1 MCVLHST
8 SMTRLSSGDEAPNFT
23 LQSEQG
29 EQSLSDYAGEW
40 LVLYFYPRNFTGGC
54 TQEACDFRDLSA
66 KMNAAVVGV
75 SPDSVDSHQKFK
87 EEHNLNFLLL
97 ADEANETAKA
107 YGAYGTK
114 KNYGKEYEGL
124 IRSTFIINPEGG
136 VAEAMYNVKATGH
149 AARVAKKLREL
160 QAA

>member
-1 MCVLHST
+1 
-8 SMTRLSSGDEAPNFT
+8 MTKKLQAGDKAPTFT
-23 LQSEQG
+23 LDSEEG
-29 EQSLSDYAGEW
+29 KKSLSDYADEW

-54 TQEACDFRDLSA
+54 TQEACDFRDLSTD
-66 KMNAAVVGV
+66 MNATVLGV

-97 ADEANETAKA
+97 ADEDNETAKA

-114 KNYGKEYEGL
+114 KSYGKEYEGL
-124 IRSTFIINPEGG
+124 IRSTFIINPDGEI
-136 VAEAMYNVKATGH
+136 AEAMYNVKATGH
-149 AARVAKKLREL
+149 AARVAEKLSSL